1 MFLWVLTRLTAW
13 LYCSH
18 TERADTVSDA
28 GADRWVR
35 HSGGAGTGVSHA
47 GSGAAIT
54 RVRALRSVVQ
64 QTRRRGKR
72 LRFFQ
77 DARVLRDD
85 GATAGELEL
94 SQVTD
99 HEHTIKNKVLSFSG
113 GQGCYSWFFPSI
125 RFFKVVRFLKT
136 FLHLLVDNLFYNF

>member
-1 MFLWVLTRLTAW
+1 MC
-13 LYCSH
+13 CSH

-28 GADRWVR
+28 GADRRLR
-35 HSGGAGTGVSHA
+35 HTGGAGTGVSHA
-47 GSGAAIT
+47 GSGAAVT

-64 QTRRRGKR
+64 QTRRPGKR
-72 LRFFQ
+72 LRVFQ

-85 GATAGELEL
+85 GAAAGELEL

-113 GQGCYSWFFPSI
+113 GRGCYFMIFSKYQL
-125 RFFKVVRFLKT
+125 FKVVRFLKT
-136 FLHLLVDNLFYNF
+136 FFAPPC